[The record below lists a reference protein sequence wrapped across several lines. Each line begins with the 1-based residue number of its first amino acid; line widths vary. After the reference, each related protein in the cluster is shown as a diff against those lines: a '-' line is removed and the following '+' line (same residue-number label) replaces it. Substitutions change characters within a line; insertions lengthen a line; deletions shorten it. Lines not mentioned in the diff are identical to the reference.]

1 MTAPFRIIVPLLFFL
16 LLATPYASAQNDQS
30 SGIEKQLSIFEKLQ
44 DYNRSTAESTLRNVS
59 FLIAFLGGI
68 LSFLA
73 PCTVALLPAFLATT
87 AKSRRSLTLEMLIFF
102 VGFSLTFVIIGIA
115 LTSLGKISFTT
126 FQQDASLLVQTAGI
140 ILVFLGLL
148 TFFGRGFSFIHLRTK
163 LPKDAPGTFLFGAL
177 FAVGWSACI
186 GPIIAGI
193 FTMAAVFHNYAY
205 TALLLFF
212 YALGLAI
219 PLFVAAFAYDKFNL
233 ARSRLLQG
241 FNLTLKIGK
250 SELLLTSTNMV
261 SGLLIIFLGVF
272 FILNRGTT
280 AITGADLLGMIALLA
295 VIFAAAALF
304 HKFVVSRLISGN
316 NGRKVAAVAEILAGL
331 AAFAYI
337 TKHYAVRTTGI
348 AERLSGAVL
357 ENTAKFSFVAA
368 AILFAFA
375 ALLLYFVKR
384 QLKVGKA
391 VGRFKK

>member
-1 MTAPFRIIVPLLFFL
+1 MVAALRITAPLLLFL
-16 LLATPYASAQNDQS
+16 LLATTYAAAQNEQN

-44 DYNRSTAESTLRNVS
+44 DYNRFTAESTLRNVS

-87 AKSRRSLTLEMLIFF
+87 AKSRRSLTLEMLVFF
-102 VGFSLTFVIIGIA
+102 AGFSLTFVIIGIA

-126 FQQDASLLVQTAGI
+126 FQQDAALLVQTAGV

-148 TFFGRGFSFIHLRTK
+148 MFFGKGFSFIHLRTR
-163 LPKDAPGTFLFGAL
+163 LPKDSPGTFLFGAL

-219 PLFVAAFAYDKFNL
+219 PLFAAAFAYDKFNI
-233 ARSRLLQG
+233 AGSRLLQG

-250 SELLLTSTNMV
+250 SELVLTSANMV
-261 SGLLIIFLGVF
+261 SGLLMMFLGIF
-272 FILNRGTT
+272 FVLNRGTT
-280 AITGADLLGMIALLA
+280 PITAADLLGMIALLA
-295 VIFAAAALF
+295 AIFAAAALI
-304 HKFVVSRLISGN
+304 HKFIVSRLISGN
-316 NGRKVAAVAEILAGL
+316 NARKIAAVAEILAGI

-337 TKHYAVRTTGI
+337 TKHYAVRTTGL
-348 AERLSGAVL
+348 AERLSDAVL
-357 ENTAKFSFVAA
+357 ENTAKFNFVAA
-368 AILFAFA
+368 AILVLFIAVLA
-375 ALLLYFVKR
+375 YFIKR
-384 QLKVGKA
+384 QLKGGK
-391 VGRFKK
+391 K